1 MSYELERIEA
11 LCRGRGWSHYRLAIE
26 MDTSPNNIGNLFRR
40 TTTPSI
46 PTIRRIC
53 DVMGI
58 TMAQFYSADGVTV
71 TLSERQKRILDLCD
85 YLDRDGKLKAE
96 AYMEGLSVQKARGTK
111 EMEALDEKGTGAAAE
126 EFLLSEEEDSK

>member
-11 LCRGRGWSHYRLAIE
+11 LCRERGWSHYHLAIE

-53 DVMGI
+53 EVMGI
-58 TMAQFYSADGVTV
+58 TMAQFYSADGVSV
-71 TLSERQKRILDLCD
+71 TLSERQKRMLDLFD
-85 YLDRDGKLKAE
+85 HLDRDGKLKAE
-96 AYMEGLSVQKARGTK
+96 AYMEGLSARQAGRTR
-111 EMEALDEKGTGAAAE
+111 EPEASD
-126 EFLLSEEEDSK
+126 